1 MTIKKFLITAVL
13 LMTGLMMTGC
23 AGMAI
28 SQGDD
33 ALKMKRYYDA
43 ARSYITALSYDAN
56 NKDVK
61 VKLANIAQ
69 PAYDEKLAT
78 AQSSENTGDIEQAYG
93 HYAGLATLI
102 DNLNKYIGIDFPV
115 VNARQKMLELGN
127 RISAGYYKTAEV
139 SFRNEDYYSA
149 IEKYK
154 KALAY
159 TNPYR
164 DSTEKIA
171 ESYYRMG
178 KNYSYR
184 GDYRQAAENFEKASQ
199 VISNYRDSKRL
210 AANNIAMANEN
221 DARVHYTNA
230 LDLGGQG
237 RYREAIKEFQV
248 SLTYVP
254 HYKNSEELIGQY
266 TRLMN
271 EKDAKDHYQQGLE
284 LGSGGKY
291 AEAIAELKQASL
303 SIPHYKNIDDL
314 IISYTNMMNEKEAK
328 DHYERGLELMA
339 SEHYKEAKEEFKQVL
354 SLLPEYKNA
363 KSYADTCQRKLD
375 EAAAPKNKDNAAKD
389 NKDKKGRED

>member
-1 MTIKKFLITAVL
+1 MTFKKFLIAAVL
-13 LMTGLMMTGC
+13 LITGLMMTGC

-43 ARSYITALSYDAN
+43 ARSYITALSYEPN
-56 NKDVK
+56 NKDVRA
-61 VKLANIAQ
+61 KLANIAQ

-102 DNLNKYIGIDFPV
+102 DNLNKYVDVSFPV
-115 VNARQKMLELGN
+115 INARQKVLELGN
-127 RISAGYYKTAEV
+127 RISAGYYATAEA
-139 SFRNEDYYSA
+139 SFRGEDYYSA
-149 IEKYK
+149 VEKYK
-154 KALAY
+154 KALTY

-178 KNYSYR
+178 KNYAYR
-184 GDYRQAAENFEKASQ
+184 GDYRQAAESFEKANRT
-199 VISNYRDSKRL
+199 IYNYRDSRIL
-210 AANNIAMANEN
+210 AANNKAMADEN

-237 RYREAIKEFQV
+237 RYKEAIKEFQV

-254 HYKNSEELIGQY
+254 HYKNSEDLIKQY
-266 TRLMN
+266 TRL
-271 EKDAKDHYQQGLE
+271 
-284 LGSGGKY
+284 
-291 AEAIAELKQASL
+291 I
-303 SIPHYKNIDDL
+303 
-314 IISYTNMMNEKEAK
+314 NEKEAEI
-328 DHYERGLELMA
+328 HYEKGLELMA

-354 SLLPEYKNA
+354 SILPDYKNA
-363 KSYADTCQRKLD
+363 RYYADTCQRKLD
-375 EAAAPKNKDNAAKD
+375 EAAAPKNKDNKD
-389 NKDKKGRED
+389 NAVKDKQDNKGSVNQDNANPENISKDNTPKDSKNKEEKKD